1 MKKAAIVFG
10 KILLGI
16 LTFILCIALM
26 VSTIVTIVMAD
37 AHILTDKDNINI
49 LISEFLKPSAS
60 PKKTLGMSMGADTV
74 GTPQQGADL
83 GTVEASISGFG
94 WSGGETGLLVELIY
108 DLIEQEAGGEE
119 LPFTLEEV
127 EAFVEEST
135 FDDFLAEKGTGLV
148 SDLLT
153 GEKTTTITAD
163 EIKQQLEQNAQLIED
178 TFQIPLDEEVI
189 SALAAGI
196 EETGVLEQINEGGLE
211 SILAAGD
218 ENQSP
223 DAEGEVTETVKT
235 PITLEG
241 ILSGKVNVSSLSLP
255 QLLELFRSVTS
266 GAVLLSCIGVCVVL
280 IGLIFLTRWKKYYL
294 AMIFTGIT
302 LLITGLI
309 CMIPAL
315 VVWGAPELMM
325 ELLGEMAVGM
335 TLINKVVD
343 MTCPVAIGVTVF
355 GFAVIVAG
363 GVLAG
368 LSKKWVRA
376 KLAAAEPVEI
386 PGKEPAAE
394 EVSAEEIPA
403 EQ

>member
-37 AHILTDKDNINI
+37 AHILTDKDNINT
-49 LISEFLKPSAS
+49 LITEFLKPSAS
-60 PKKTLGMSMGADTV
+60 PKQTLGMSMGADTV
-74 GTPQQGADL
+74 SAGMDFSH
-83 GTVEASISGFG
+83 ASSAEISAVGNSGFM
-94 WSGGETGLLVELIY
+94 V
-108 DLIEQEAGGEE
+108 DLIFDMIRQEAGDE
-119 LPFTLEEV
+119 LPFTKEQV
-127 EAFVEEST
+127 ENFVEEST
-135 FDDFLAEKGTGLV
+135 LGDFLAEKGAGLV

-178 TFQIPLDEEVI
+178 TFQISLDEEVI
-189 SALAAGI
+189 SALTAGI

-211 SILAAGD
+211 SILSGD
-218 ENQSP
+218 PGNADQSP
-223 DAEGEVTETVKT
+223 DAEGVTTNEEKT
-235 PITLEG
+235 PITLEAV
-241 ILSGKVNVSSLSLP
+241 LSGKVNVSSLSLP

-302 LLITGLI
+302 LFITGLI

-315 VVWGAPELMM
+315 VVWGAPELVM

-376 KLAAAEPVEI
+376 KLAAAESVEI
-386 PGKEPAAE
+386 PGKEPVAE
-394 EVSAEEIPA
+394 EVPAEEIPA